1 MTAQI
6 YKFPAEKRE
15 IDRLTFETVSFT
27 CATLE
32 AMYDAIRMMREA
44 AEGMETS
51 PAPLRADAR
60 TMVTRLATHLH
71 EIEKAIMS
79 SRNTARYCAAQLKEM
94 GQ

>member
-1 MTAQI
+1 MTALIHQ
-6 YKFPAEKRE
+6 FPAARRDA
-15 IDRLTFETVSFT
+15 DRLTFETVSFT

-71 EIEKAIMS
+71 EMETAIMS
-79 SRNTARYCAAQLKEM
+79 SRITARYCAAQLKEM
-94 GQ
+94 GL